1 MVAAAGTVKLQAG
14 ERAGLDLNADVT
26 LRLQNIGV
34 EDEELRRAG
43 VHYRL

>member
-1 MVAAAGTVKLQAG
+1 LQAG

-26 LRLQNIGV
+26 LRLQNIEV
-34 EDEELRRAG
+34 EDAALRRAG